1 MVPELGLTNL
11 YKESPEV
18 RTFIGMIDALA
29 FLPVDEVEQG
39 MAHLKDVIPD
49 HPGMEELLN
58 YFDSTYVT
66 GTFRRVNNNDPDAPI
81 RVRRLAPQFSPG
93 VWNVHQATI
102 EERSRTN
109 NICEAW
115 NIGFLQLVGH
125 THPSVWTLID
135 SIRKDQ
141 AVVATLI
148 LQNQAGQPPKKRVR
162 RVAQQIQARL
172 LNLCIGYNAG
182 DLTLPDFLRAVSHT
196 IRLD

>member
-1 MVPELGLTNL
+1 MLVLVVEEMLQAVIRKCEEHGYYPDPTTVVTDFEKASMGAVSTSIGDQVSIQGCFYHLTQSTWRKVQELGLTNL

-81 RVRRLAPQFSPG
+81 RVINH
-93 VWNVHQATI
+93 NV
-102 EERSRTN
+102 
-109 NICEAW
+109 
-115 NIGFLQLVGH
+115 V
-125 THPSVWTLID
+125 TL
-135 SIRKDQ
+135 
-141 AVVATLI
+141 
-148 LQNQAGQPPKKRVR
+148 N
-162 RVAQQIQARL
+162 
-172 LNLCIGYNAG
+172 
-182 DLTLPDFLRAVSHT
+182 
-196 IRLD
+196 